1 MNNKKWIAIFTL
13 LVLALI
19 AEVAFTI
26 VHEHRIVVARY
37 ERRVAIADELANLD
51 QSCVSDSVDAEAVIN
66 YVARDDSMVTMRVTD
81 FIARSSACRE
91 TINRVVDLI
100 DSLDNRK

>member
-1 MNNKKWIAIFTL
+1 MKYLLTL

-51 QSCVSDSVDAEAVIN
+51 QGCAADSADAEKIIDSDVADSTTLASASDIGVRAV
-66 YVARDDSMVTMRVTD
+66 
-81 FIARSSACRE
+81 ACRE